1 MRTFL
6 AILASVTVL
15 STAAQTHQPAAQLTQ
30 PTAQLFSP
38 LWQPFFFTPG
48 PIGAI
53 DFSNR
58 RLQLRPYASIDAGII
73 VSHGAATYVSAPMGL
88 LLARPLN
95 NNWAAFASA
104 SVAPTVFSMN
114 RLYNDPMQSP
124 FGPNRYGVNVNAAV
138 QAGLIYTNDAKTFSI
153 SGSVILERGSYPVYT
168 PSNRSNTHP
177 VPAY

>member
-15 STAAQTHQPAAQLTQ
+15 STAAQTHRPAQSGPVSSSLD
-30 PTAQLFSP
+30 FGP
-38 LWQPFFFTPG
+38 LWQPFFFSPG
-48 PIGAI
+48 PIGSI

-58 RLQLRPYASIDAGII
+58 RLQLRPYASIDAGVI
-73 VSHGAATYVSAPMGL
+73 VSNGASTFISAPMGL
-88 LLARPLN
+88 MLARPLN

-114 RLYNDPMQSP
+114 RLYNDPTRSP
-124 FGPNRYGVNVNAAV
+124 FAPNRYGVNVNAAV

-168 PSNRSNTHP
+168 PPNRSNTHP
-177 VPAY
+177 AY

>member
-15 STAAQTHQPAAQLTQ
+15 STAAQTHQPAAQ
-30 PTAQLFSP
+30 PAQAAAQFFSP

-48 PIGAI
+48 PVGAI

-58 RLQLRPYASIDAGII
+58 RLQLRPYASIDAGVI

-88 LLARPLN
+88 MLARPLN

-114 RLYNDPMQSP
+114 RLYNGPMQSP
-124 FGPNRYGVNVNAAV
+124 FAPNRYGVNVNAAV

-168 PSNRSNTHP
+168 PSNRANTHP
-177 VPAY
+177 APAY